1 MAPPNGPAGASG
13 EMTLPLTSGDVAAP
27 NTDVQPRSAAESSN
41 GAARRDGASNGRQPG
56 PSAGSG
62 DANPSAAASTAD
74 AYDAD
79 SIETLEGLEAVRK
92 RPAMYIGGN
101 GSEGLMHLVW
111 EIVDNAVD
119 EAAAGFATRVG
130 VTLHRNG
137 SVEVTDNGRGI
148 PVNKHPERD
157 VSALEVVFTELH
169 AGGKFGE
176 GAYKA
181 SGGLHGVGASVVN
194 ALSTRLDVEVRRDGY
209 VHELSFSN
217 QEPGHFVA
225 GRFRASSD
233 VRPLNRRTKA
243 TGTTVRFWPDMALF
257 HPEARIDADEV
268 RRRVRQ
274 MCFLVPGL
282 KMTVDD
288 RRPGAAGE
296 PFVFVSRGG
305 LGDMVR
311 ERSESAREKA
321 VSGVITA
328 NGIETFTEK
337 VPVDGKI
344 TEVERECTVDIALRW
359 IAGYD
364 SDVVSFVNTIPTT
377 SGGTHL
383 AGFDKALTRVVN
395 SVLLKD
401 NRKLARLARDSRGG
415 AGARNGKT
423 NATKDDVREGLV
435 AAVKVT
441 FSEPQFRG
449 QTKQELGTPAVEG
462 IVARVTYEQLKEWFE
477 PGGGPR
483 TQVKA
488 ISDKVAAAVTNR
500 VASKQML
507 DTKRK
512 AASLGSTGLPDKLA
526 DCRIHGDRAE
536 LVLVEGDSAAGPAKR
551 GRDSE
556 FMAIL
561 PLRGKIVNAAKASPK
576 QVLDNAE
583 AQAIFTAMGAG
594 AGDAFD
600 IEAARYGRIVILCD
614 ADVDGSHIRCLL
626 LTLIHGYM
634 REMLTQGRVFS
645 AQPPLYTA
653 RVNDRT
659 LRAFSDEERDRMTAE
674 LTRGR
679 RSRDSIK
686 WQRFK
691 GLGEMNTDE
700 LRHCALDPDTRTLRR
715 LTMADAQQAEA
726 AADMFEVLMGNDV
739 AQRRDYL
746 VENSSLVDE
755 ATLDI

>member
-1 MAPPNGPAGASG
+1 MAATGAHAASPQAPELLLELDDPLESREPTEARPSGGDAAAPAG
-13 EMTLPLTSGDVAAP
+13 
-27 NTDVQPRSAAESSN
+27 
-41 GAARRDGASNGRQPG
+41 GASNG
-56 PSAGSG
+56 S
-62 DANPSAAASTAD
+62 
-74 AYDAD
+74 YDAD

-92 RPAMYIGGN
+92 RPAMYVGGN
-101 GSEGLMHLVW
+101 GSDGLMHLVW
-111 EIVDNAVD
+111 EIVDNSVD
-119 EAAAGFATRVG
+119 EAAAGFATKVE

-137 SVEVTDNGRGI
+137 SVEVVDNGRGI
-148 PVNKHPERD
+148 PVDKHPDRE
-157 VSALEVVFTELH
+157 VSALEVVFSELH

-181 SGGLHGVGASVVN
+181 SGGLHGVGAAVVN
-194 ALSTRLDVEVRRDGY
+194 ALSTQLDVQVQRDGY
-209 VHELSFSN
+209 LHELSFKHR
-217 QEPGHFVA
+217 EPGLFE
-225 GRFRASSD
+225 
-233 VRPLNRRTKA
+233 NRRFVGGSELRKTRKRSKA
-243 TGTTVRFWPDMALF
+243 TGTRVKFLPDTELF
-257 HPEARIDADEV
+257 HPDASIDADEV
-268 RRRVRQ
+268 RRRFRQ
-274 MCFLVPGL
+274 TCFLVPGL
-282 KMTVDD
+282 RMTLQDN
-288 RRPGAAGE
+288 RAGSAGE
-296 PFVFVSRGG
+296 PFDFVSRGG
-305 LGDMVR
+305 ITDLVKD
-311 ERSESAREKA
+311 RSS
-321 VSGVITA
+321 VSPVTGVITL

-337 VPVDGKI
+337 VPVEGRI
-344 TEVERECTVDIALRW
+344 TEVERECKVDIAMRW
-359 IAGYD
+359 VSGYD
-364 SDVVSFVNTIPTT
+364 TDVAAFVNTIPTPA
-377 SGGTHL
+377 GGTHL
-383 AGFDKALTRVVN
+383 TGFDRALTRVVN

-401 NRKLARLARDSRGG
+401 NRKLARMARQD
-415 AGARNGKT
+415 RNGKT
-423 NATKDDVREGLV
+423 NATKDDVQEGLV

-462 IVARVTYEQLKEWFE
+462 IVARVAYEQLKEWFE

-483 TQVKA
+483 SQVKA
-488 ISDKVAAAVTNR
+488 LSDKLADAVVNR

-512 AASLGSTGLPDKLA
+512 AASLGSTGMPDKLA
-526 DCRIHGDRAE
+526 DCRVHGPEAE

-634 REMLTQGRVFS
+634 REMLTQGRIFS

-653 RVNDRT
+653 RVGDRT

-674 LTRGR
+674 LARGR
-679 RSRDSIK
+679 RRRDSIR

-700 LRHCALDPDTRTLRR
+700 LRHCALDPATRTLRR

>member
-1 MAPPNGPAGASG
+1 MAAAGSRTSSQQAPELLFELGDPTESRGSTEARPSGGEAAAPAG
-13 EMTLPLTSGDVAAP
+13 
-27 NTDVQPRSAAESSN
+27 
-41 GAARRDGASNGRQPG
+41 GASNG
-56 PSAGSG
+56 S
-62 DANPSAAASTAD
+62 
-74 AYDAD
+74 YDAD

-92 RPAMYIGGN
+92 RPAMYVGGN
-101 GSEGLMHLVW
+101 GSDGLMHLVW

-119 EAAAGFATRVG
+119 EAAAGFATRVD

-137 SVEVTDNGRGI
+137 SVEVVDDGRGI
-148 PVNKHPERD
+148 PVDKHPDRD
-157 VSALEVVFTELH
+157 VSALEVVFSELH
-169 AGGKFGE
+169 AGGKFSE

-181 SGGLHGVGASVVN
+181 SGGLHGVGAAVVN
-194 ALSTRLDVEVRRDGY
+194 ALSTQLEAHVQRDGY
-209 VHELSFSN
+209 LHELCFKH
-217 QEPGHFVA
+217 QKPGLFE
-225 GRFRASSD
+225 
-233 VRPLNRRTKA
+233 NRRFVEGSELRTTRKRSKA
-243 TGTTVRFWPDMALF
+243 TGTRVKFLPDAELF
-257 HPEARIDADEV
+257 HPDASIDADEV
-268 RRRVRQ
+268 RRRLRQ
-274 MCFLVPGL
+274 TCFLVPGL
-282 KMTVDD
+282 RMTLQDN
-288 RRPGAAGE
+288 RPGSAGE
-296 PFVFVSRGG
+296 PFDFVSRGG
-305 LGDMVR
+305 LADFVKDRSTGDQVT
-311 ERSESAREKA
+311 A
-321 VSGVITA
+321 VIA
-328 NGIETFTEK
+328 LNGIETFTEK
-337 VPVDGKI
+337 VPVAGKI
-344 TEVERECTVDIALRW
+344 TEVERECRVDIAMRW
-359 IAGYD
+359 GSGFD
-364 SDVVSFVNTIPTT
+364 TDVVSFVNTIPTPA
-377 SGGTHL
+377 GGTHL
-383 AGFDKALTRVVN
+383 AGFDRALTRVVN

-401 NRKLARLARDSRGG
+401 NRKLARMARQHK
-415 AGARNGKT
+415 NGKT
-423 NATKDDVREGLV
+423 SATKDDVREGLV

-462 IVARVTYEQLKEWFE
+462 IVARVAYEQLKEWFE

-483 TQVKA
+483 SQVKA
-488 ISDKVAAAVTNR
+488 LSDKLADAVVNR

-512 AASLGSTGLPDKLA
+512 AASLGSTGMPDKLA
-526 DCRIHGDRAE
+526 DCRVHGDRAE

-576 QVLDNAE
+576 QVLDNTE

-653 RVNDRT
+653 RVGDRT

-674 LTRGR
+674 LARGR
-679 RSRDSIK
+679 RRSDSIK

-700 LRHCALDPDTRTLRR
+700 LRHCALDPATRTLRR

-755 ATLDI
+755 TTLDI

>member
-1 MAPPNGPAGASG
+1 
-13 EMTLPLTSGDVAAP
+13 MTLPLTSGDVAAP
-27 NTDVQPRSAAESSN
+27 NTDVQPRSRAESSN
-41 GAARRDGASNGRQPG
+41 GAARRDRASNGRHPDL
-56 PSAGSG
+56 SAGSG
-62 DANPSAAASTAD
+62 DASPPAAANTAD
-74 AYDAD
+74 TYDAD

-119 EAAAGFATRVG
+119 EAAAGFATKVG
-130 VTLHRNG
+130 VILHRNG

-233 VRPLNRRTKA
+233 VRPVNRRTKA

-311 ERSESAREKA
+311 ERSESAGEDA

-395 SVLLKD
+395 GVLLKD

-653 RVNDRT
+653 RVGDRT

-679 RSRDSIK
+679 RSHDSIK

-700 LRHCALDPDTRTLRR
+700 LRHCALDPATRTLRR
-715 LTMADAQQAEA
+715 LTMADAQQAQA

>member
-1 MAPPNGPAGASG
+1 MAATGSRTASLQASELLLELDDQRGSGEPAEAPP
-13 EMTLPLTSGDVAAP
+13 SGDDGTSP
-27 NTDVQPRSAAESSN
+27 
-41 GAARRDGASNGRQPG
+41 GGGASNG
-56 PSAGSG
+56 S
-62 DANPSAAASTAD
+62 
-74 AYDAD
+74 YDAD

-92 RPAMYIGGN
+92 RPAMYVGGN
-101 GSEGLMHLVW
+101 GSDGLMHLVW

-119 EAAAGFATRVG
+119 EAAAGFATRVD

-137 SVEVTDNGRGI
+137 SVEVVDDGRGI
-148 PVNKHPERD
+148 PVDKHPDRE
-157 VSALEVVFTELH
+157 VSALEVVFSELH
-169 AGGKFGE
+169 AGGKFSE

-181 SGGLHGVGASVVN
+181 SGGLHGVGAAVVN
-194 ALSTRLDVEVRRDGY
+194 ALSTQLDVQVQRDGCL
-209 VHELSFSN
+209 HELSFRH
-217 QEPGHFVA
+217 QKPGHF
-225 GRFRASSD
+225 D
-233 VRPLNRRTKA
+233 NRRFVQGSELRTTRKRSKA
-243 TGTTVRFWPDMALF
+243 TGTRVRFLADKELF
-257 HPEARIDADEV
+257 HPDASIDADEV
-268 RRRVRQ
+268 RRRFRQ
-274 MCFLVPGL
+274 TCFLVPGL
-282 KMTVDD
+282 RMTLQDN
-288 RRPGAAGE
+288 RAGSAGGE
-296 PFVFVSRGG
+296 LFDFVSRGG
-305 LGDMVR
+305 LADFVK
-311 ERSESAREKA
+311 ERSTGGP
-321 VSGVITA
+321 VTGVITL

-337 VPVDGKI
+337 VPVEGRI
-344 TEVERECTVDIALRW
+344 TEVERECRVDIAMRW
-359 IAGYD
+359 VSGYD
-364 SDVVSFVNTIPTT
+364 TEVASFVNTIPTPA
-377 SGGTHL
+377 GGTHL
-383 AGFDKALTRVVN
+383 AGFDRALTRVVN

-401 NRKLARLARDSRGG
+401 NRKLARMARQDK
-415 AGARNGKT
+415 NGKT
-423 NATKDDVREGLV
+423 NASKDDVQEGLV

-462 IVARVTYEQLKEWFE
+462 IVARIAYEQLKEWFE

-483 TQVKA
+483 SQVKA
-488 ISDKVAAAVTNR
+488 LSDKLADAVVNR

-512 AASLGSTGLPDKLA
+512 AASLGSTGMPDKLA
-526 DCRIHGDRAE
+526 DCRVHGPEAE
-536 LVLVEGDSAAGPAKR
+536 LILVEGDSAAGPAKR

-576 QVLDNAE
+576 QVLDNTE

-634 REMLTQGRVFS
+634 REMLVQGRVFS

-653 RVNDRT
+653 RVGDRT
-659 LRAFSDEERDRMTAE
+659 YRAYSDEERDRITGE
-674 LTRGR
+674 LCRGKR
-679 RSRDSIK
+679 RPENLK

-700 LRHCALDPDTRTLRR
+700 LRHCALDPATRTLRR
-715 LTMADAQQAEA
+715 LTMADAQQADA
-726 AADMFEVLMGNDV
+726 AAEMFDILMGSDV
-739 AQRRDYL
+739 AVRRDYL

>member
-1 MAPPNGPAGASG
+1 MAATGVHAASPQAPELLLELDDPLESREPTEARPSGGDAAAPAG
-13 EMTLPLTSGDVAAP
+13 
-27 NTDVQPRSAAESSN
+27 
-41 GAARRDGASNGRQPG
+41 GASNG
-56 PSAGSG
+56 S
-62 DANPSAAASTAD
+62 
-74 AYDAD
+74 YDAD

-92 RPAMYIGGN
+92 RPAMYVGGN
-101 GSEGLMHLVW
+101 GSDGLMHLVW
-111 EIVDNAVD
+111 EIVDNSVD
-119 EAAAGFATRVG
+119 EAAAGFATKVE

-137 SVEVTDNGRGI
+137 SVEVVDDGRGI
-148 PVNKHPERD
+148 PVDKHPDRD
-157 VSALEVVFTELH
+157 VSALEVVFSELH

-181 SGGLHGVGASVVN
+181 SGGLHGVGAAVVN
-194 ALSTRLDVEVRRDGY
+194 ALSTQLDVQVQRDGY
-209 VHELSFSN
+209 LHELSFKH
-217 QEPGHFVA
+217 QEPGLFE
-225 GRFRASSD
+225 
-233 VRPLNRRTKA
+233 NRRFVGGSELRRTRKRSKA
-243 TGTTVRFWPDMALF
+243 TGTRVKFLPDTELF
-257 HPEARIDADEV
+257 HPDASIDADEV
-268 RRRVRQ
+268 RRRFRQ
-274 MCFLVPGL
+274 TCFLVPGL
-282 KMTVDD
+282 RMTLQDN
-288 RRPGAAGE
+288 RAGSADE
-296 PFVFVSRGG
+296 PFDFVSRGG
-305 LGDMVR
+305 LTDLVKD
-311 ERSESAREKA
+311 RSS
-321 VSGVITA
+321 VSPVTGVITL

-337 VPVDGKI
+337 VPVEGRI
-344 TEVERECTVDIALRW
+344 TEVERECRVDIAMRW
-359 IAGYD
+359 VSGYD
-364 SDVVSFVNTIPTT
+364 TDVATFVNTIPTPA
-377 SGGTHL
+377 GGTHL
-383 AGFDKALTRVVN
+383 AGFDRALTRVVN

-401 NRKLARLARDSRGG
+401 NRKLARMARRDK
-415 AGARNGKT
+415 NGKT
-423 NATKDDVREGLV
+423 NATKDDVQEGLV

-462 IVARVTYEQLKEWFE
+462 IVARVAYEQLKEWFE

-483 TQVKA
+483 SQVKA
-488 ISDKVAAAVTNR
+488 LGDKLADAIVNR

-512 AASLGSTGLPDKLA
+512 AASLGSTGMPDKLA

-626 LTLIHGYM
+626 LTLIHQYM
-634 REMLTQGRVFS
+634 REMLIQGRVFS

-653 RVNDRT
+653 RVGDRT
-659 LRAFSDEERDRMTAE
+659 YRAFSDEERDRITDE
-674 LTRGR
+674 LCRGNR
-679 RSRDSIK
+679 RRENVK

-700 LRHCALDPDTRTLRR
+700 LRHCALDPATRTLRR
-715 LTMADAQQAEA
+715 LTMADAKQADA
-726 AADMFEVLMGNDV
+726 AAEMFDVLMGNDV

-755 ATLDI
+755 TTLDI

>member
-1 MAPPNGPAGASG
+1 MAASGSRSASPQASELLLELDDPLESQEFTEAQPLGSDAAPAG
-13 EMTLPLTSGDVAAP
+13 
-27 NTDVQPRSAAESSN
+27 
-41 GAARRDGASNGRQPG
+41 GASNG
-56 PSAGSG
+56 S
-62 DANPSAAASTAD
+62 
-74 AYDAD
+74 YDAD

-92 RPAMYIGGN
+92 RPAMYVGGN
-101 GSEGLMHLVW
+101 GSDGLMHLVW

-119 EAAAGFATRVG
+119 EAAANFATRVD

-137 SVEVTDNGRGI
+137 SVEVVDDGRGI
-148 PVNKHPERD
+148 PVDKHPDRD
-157 VSALEVVFTELH
+157 VSALEVVFSELH
-169 AGGKFGE
+169 AGGKFSE

-181 SGGLHGVGASVVN
+181 SGGLHGVGAAVVN
-194 ALSTRLDVEVRRDGY
+194 ALSAQLDVQVQRDGY
-209 VHELSFSN
+209 LYELSFKR
-217 QEPGHFVA
+217 QKPGLFE
-225 GRFRASSD
+225 
-233 VRPLNRRTKA
+233 NRRFVEGSELRTIRKRSKA
-243 TGTTVRFWPDMALF
+243 TGTRVKFLPDMELF
-257 HPEARIDADEV
+257 HPDASIDADEV
-268 RRRVRQ
+268 RRRLRQ
-274 MCFLVPGL
+274 TCFLVPGL
-282 KMTVDD
+282 RMTLLDN
-288 RRPGAAGE
+288 RPGSAGE
-296 PFVFVSRGG
+296 SFDFVSRGG
-305 LGDMVR
+305 LADFVKD
-311 ERSESAREKA
+311 RSTADQ
-321 VSGVITA
+321 VTGVITL

-337 VPVDGKI
+337 VPVEGRI
-344 TEVERECTVDIALRW
+344 TEVERECRTDIAMRW
-359 IAGYD
+359 VSGYD
-364 SDVVSFVNTIPTT
+364 TDVVSFVNTIPTPA
-377 SGGTHL
+377 GGTHV
-383 AGFDKALTRVVN
+383 AGFDRALTRVVN

-401 NRKLARLARDSRGG
+401 NRKLARMARQDK
-415 AGARNGKT
+415 NGKT
-423 NATKDDVREGLV
+423 NATKDDVQEGLV

-462 IVARVTYEQLKEWFE
+462 IVARVAYEQLKEWFE

-483 TQVKA
+483 SQVKA
-488 ISDKVAAAVTNR
+488 LSDKLADAVVNR

-512 AASLGSTGLPDKLA
+512 AASLGSTGMPDKLA

-600 IEAARYGRIVILCD
+600 IESARYGRIVILCD

-653 RVNDRT
+653 RVGDRT
-659 LRAFSDEERDRMTAE
+659 YRAFSDEERDRLTAE
-674 LTRGR
+674 LTRGKR
-679 RSRDSIK
+679 KVDSIK

-700 LRHCALDPDTRTLRR
+700 LRHCALDPATRTLRR
-715 LTMADAQQAEA
+715 LTMADAQQAQA

>member
-1 MAPPNGPAGASG
+1 
-13 EMTLPLTSGDVAAP
+13 MTLPLTSGDVATP
-27 NTDVQPRSAAESSN
+27 NTDAQPRSRAGSSN
-41 GAARRDGASNGRQPG
+41 GAARRDGASNGRHPG
-56 PSAGSG
+56 LSAGSG
-62 DANPSAAASTAD
+62 DASPPAATNTAD
-74 AYDAD
+74 SYDAD

-119 EAAAGFATRVG
+119 EAAAGFATKVG

-288 RRPGAAGE
+288 RRPGAACE

-305 LGDMVR
+305 LADMVR
-311 ERSESAREKA
+311 ERSESAGEGA

-653 RVNDRT
+653 RVGDRT

-679 RSRDSIK
+679 RSRDSIR

>member
-1 MAPPNGPAGASG
+1 MAVSPSTKSRRPSGVVEAPLLPGIGA
-13 EMTLPLTSGDVAAP
+13 EP
-27 NTDVQPRSAAESSN
+27 AAEAKPEGVVANGSN
-41 GAARRDGASNGRQPG
+41 GATRR
-56 PSAGSG
+56 
-62 DANPSAAASTAD
+62 STD
-74 AYDAD
+74 TYDAD

-119 EAAAGFATRVG
+119 EAAAGFATRVD
-130 VTLHRNG
+130 VTLRRDG
-137 SVEVTDNGRGI
+137 SIEVADNGRGI
-148 PVNKHPERD
+148 PVDKHPDRD

-209 VHELSFSN
+209 VHELSFKD
-217 QEPGHFVA
+217 QKPGHFVN
-225 GRFRASSD
+225 GRFKPSSN
-233 VRPLNRRTKA
+233 VRPTTRRSKA
-243 TGTTVRFWPDMALF
+243 TGTRVKFWPDTALF
-257 HPEARIDADEV
+257 HPDARIDADEV
-268 RRRVRQ
+268 RSRLRQ
-274 MCFLVPGL
+274 MCYLVPGL
-282 KMTVDD
+282 RVTVVDN
-288 RRPGAAGE
+288 RSGETSE
-296 PFVFVSRGG
+296 PFDFVSRGG
-305 LGDMVR
+305 LADLVK
-311 ERSESAREKA
+311 ERSEAAGQST
-321 VSGVITA
+321 VSGVITI
-328 NGIETFTEK
+328 NGIERFVEK
-337 VPVDGKI
+337 VPVDGRI

-359 IAGYD
+359 VSGYD
-364 SDVVSFVNTIPTT
+364 SDVQSFVNTIPTS

-395 SVLLKD
+395 GVLLKD
-401 NRKLARLARDSRGG
+401 NRKLARLARDHRGPSTKNGKGGG
-415 AGARNGKT
+415 AKT
-423 NATKDDVREGLV
+423 GATKDDVREGLI

-449 QTKQELGTPAVEG
+449 QTKQELGTPAIEG
-462 IVARVTYEQLKEWFE
+462 IAARVTYEQLKEWFE

-483 TQVKA
+483 SQVKA
-488 ISDKVAAAVTNR
+488 IGDKLAAAIVNR

-507 DTKRK
+507 DTKRR
-512 AASLGSTGLPDKLA
+512 AASLGSTGMPDKLA
-526 DCRIHGDRAE
+526 DCRRHGPEAE

-551 GRDSE
+551 GRDSQ
-556 FMAIL
+556 FVAIL

-600 IEAARYGRIVILCD
+600 IESARYGRIVILCD

-634 REMLTQGRVFS
+634 RDMLVAGRVFS

-653 RVNDRT
+653 KVGDRT
-659 LRAFSDEERDRMTAE
+659 YRAYSDDERDRITAE
-674 LTRGR
+674 LCRGNR
-679 RSRDSIK
+679 RAENVK

-700 LRHCALDPDTRTLRR
+700 LRHCALDPATRTLRR
-715 LTMADAQQAEA
+715 LTMADAEQADA
-726 AADMFEVLMGNDV
+726 AAEMFDVLMGSDV

>member
-1 MAPPNGPAGASG
+1 MIP
-13 EMTLPLTSGDVAAP
+13 VAASTQSTRRSGAVEVP
-27 NTDVQPRSAAESSN
+27 LLPGIEMESAAEPE
-41 GAARRDGASNGRQPG
+41 AAGR
-56 PSAGSG
+56 AGSG
-62 DANPSAAASTAD
+62 SNGTSTRSTD
-74 AYDAD
+74 TYDAD

-119 EAAAGFATRVG
+119 EAAAGFGKKVD
-130 VTLHRNG
+130 VTLRRDG
-137 SVEVTDNGRGI
+137 SIEVSDKGRGI
-148 PVNKHPERD
+148 PVDKHPDRD

-209 VHELSFSN
+209 VNELSFKD
-217 QEPGHFVA
+217 QEPGHFV
-225 GRFRASSD
+225 GNKFDPGSD
-233 VRPLNRRTKA
+233 VRPSTRRTKA
-243 TGTTVRFWPDMALF
+243 TGTKVKFWPDRALF
-257 HPEARIDADEV
+257 HPDARIDADEV
-268 RRRVRQ
+268 RSRVKQ
-274 MCFLVPGL
+274 MCYLVPGL
-282 KMTVDD
+282 RMTVTDN
-288 RRPGAAGE
+288 RSGESGE
-296 PFVFVSRGG
+296 PFEFVSRGG
-305 LGDMVR
+305 LADLIK
-311 ERSESAREKA
+311 ERSERSGGDT
-321 VSGVITA
+321 VSGVIA
-328 NGIETFTEK
+328 INGIERFTEK

-359 IAGYD
+359 MSGYD
-364 SDVVSFVNTIPTT
+364 SDVESFVNTIPTS

-395 SVLLKD
+395 GVLLKD
-401 NRKLARLARDSRGG
+401 NRKLARLARDSSG
-415 AGARNGKT
+415 AGTRNGKSSAAKT
-423 NATKDDVREGLV
+423 NATKDDVREGLI
-435 AAVKVT
+435 AAVKVK

-462 IVARVTYEQLKEWFE
+462 IVARITYEQLKEWFE

-483 TQVKA
+483 SQVKA
-488 ISDKVAAAVTNR
+488 IGDKVAAAVVNR

-512 AASLGSTGLPDKLA
+512 AASLGSTGMPDKLA
-526 DCRIHGDRAE
+526 DCRIHGDGAE
-536 LVLVEGDSAAGPAKR
+536 LILVEGDSAAGPAKR

-634 REMLTQGRVFS
+634 REMLVQGRVFS

-653 RVNDRT
+653 RVGDRT
-659 LRAFSDEERDRMTAE
+659 YRAYSDEERDRITGE
-674 LTRGR
+674 LCRGKR
-679 RSRDSIK
+679 RPENLK

-700 LRHCALDPDTRTLRR
+700 LRHCALDPATRTLRR
-715 LTMADAQQAEA
+715 LTMADAQQADA
-726 AADMFEVLMGNDV
+726 AAEMFDVLMGSDV
-739 AQRRDYL
+739 AVRRDYL

>member
-1 MAPPNGPAGASG
+1 MAATVSRTASPQGSELLLELDDQRGSPEPAEARS
-13 EMTLPLTSGDVAAP
+13 SGDESTAAA
-27 NTDVQPRSAAESSN
+27 S
-41 GAARRDGASNGRQPG
+41 GASNG
-56 PSAGSG
+56 S
-62 DANPSAAASTAD
+62 
-74 AYDAD
+74 YDAD

-92 RPAMYIGGN
+92 RPAMYVGGN
-101 GSEGLMHLVW
+101 GSDGLMHLVW

-119 EAAAGFATRVG
+119 EAAAGFATRVD

-137 SVEVTDNGRGI
+137 SVEVVDDGRGI
-148 PVNKHPERD
+148 PVDKHPDRD
-157 VSALEVVFTELH
+157 VSALEVVFSELH

-181 SGGLHGVGASVVN
+181 SGGLHGVGAAVVN
-194 ALSTRLDVEVRRDGY
+194 ALSTQLDVQVQRDGY
-209 VHELSFSN
+209 LHELSFKH
-217 QEPGHFVA
+217 QKPGLFE
-225 GRFRASSD
+225 
-233 VRPLNRRTKA
+233 NRRFVEGSELRRTRKRSKA
-243 TGTTVRFWPDMALF
+243 TATRVKFLPDTELF
-257 HPEARIDADEV
+257 HPDASIDVGEV
-268 RRRVRQ
+268 RRRFRQ
-274 MCFLVPGL
+274 TCFLVPGL
-282 KMTVDD
+282 RMTLQDN
-288 RRPGAAGE
+288 RAGSAGGE
-296 PFVFVSRGG
+296 PFDFVSRGG
-305 LGDMVR
+305 LTDLVKD
-311 ERSESAREKA
+311 RSS
-321 VSGVITA
+321 VSPVTGVITL

-337 VPVDGKI
+337 VPVEGRI
-344 TEVERECTVDIALRW
+344 TEVERECRVDIAMRW
-359 IAGYD
+359 VSGYD
-364 SDVVSFVNTIPTT
+364 TDVAAFVNTIPTPA
-377 SGGTHL
+377 GGTHL
-383 AGFDKALTRVVN
+383 AGFDRALTRVVN

-401 NRKLARLARDSRGG
+401 NRKLARMARQDK
-415 AGARNGKT
+415 NGKT
-423 NATKDDVREGLV
+423 KATKDDVQEGLV

-449 QTKQELGTPAVEG
+449 QTKQELGTPALEG
-462 IVARVTYEQLKEWFE
+462 IVARIAYEQLKEWFE

-483 TQVKA
+483 SQVKA
-488 ISDKVAAAVTNR
+488 LSDKLADAVMNR

-512 AASLGSTGLPDKLA
+512 AASLGSTGMPDKLA
-526 DCRIHGDRAE
+526 DCRIHGDKAE
-536 LVLVEGDSAAGPAKR
+536 LILVEGDSAAGPAKR

-634 REMLTQGRVFS
+634 REMLVQGRVFS

-653 RVNDRT
+653 RVGDRT
-659 LRAFSDEERDRMTAE
+659 YRAYSDGERDRITGE
-674 LTRGR
+674 LCRGKR
-679 RSRDSIK
+679 RPENVR

-715 LTMADAQQAEA
+715 LTMADAQQADA
-726 AADMFEVLMGNDV
+726 AAEMFDVLMGSDV
-739 AQRRDYL
+739 AVRRDYL

>member
-1 MAPPNGPAGASG
+1 
-13 EMTLPLTSGDVAAP
+13 MTLPLTSGDVATP
-27 NTDVQPRSAAESSN
+27 NTDAQPRSRAGSSN
-41 GAARRDGASNGRQPG
+41 GAARRDGASNGRHPG
-56 PSAGSG
+56 LSAGSG
-62 DANPSAAASTAD
+62 DASPPAATNTAD
-74 AYDAD
+74 SYDAD

-119 EAAAGFATRVG
+119 EAAAGFATKVG
-130 VTLHRNG
+130 VTLHRKG

-288 RRPGAAGE
+288 RRPGAACE

-305 LGDMVR
+305 LADMVR
-311 ERSESAREKA
+311 ERSESAGEGA

-600 IEAARYGRIVILCD
+600 IEAARYGQIVILCD

-653 RVNDRT
+653 RVGDRT

-679 RSRDSIK
+679 RSRDSIR

-715 LTMADAQQAEA
+715 LTMADAQQAKA

>member
-1 MAPPNGPAGASG
+1 MESPAEPEAAGRTGNG
-13 EMTLPLTSGDVAAP
+13 
-27 NTDVQPRSAAESSN
+27 SN
-41 GAARRDGASNGRQPG
+41 GA
-56 PSAGSG
+56 
-62 DANPSAAASTAD
+62 STRSTD
-74 AYDAD
+74 TYDAD

-119 EAAAGFATRVG
+119 EAAAGFGKKVD
-130 VTLHRNG
+130 VTLRRDG
-137 SVEVTDNGRGI
+137 SIEVSDKGRGI
-148 PVNKHPERD
+148 PVDKHPDRD

-209 VHELSFSN
+209 VHELSFKD
-217 QEPGHFVA
+217 QEPGHFV
-225 GRFRASSD
+225 GNKFVPSSE
-233 VRPLNRRTKA
+233 VRPSTRRTKA
-243 TGTTVRFWPDMALF
+243 TGTKVKFWPDRALF
-257 HPEARIDADEV
+257 HPDARIDAGEV
-268 RRRVRQ
+268 RSRVKQ
-274 MCFLVPGL
+274 MCYLVPGL
-282 KMTVDD
+282 RMTVADN
-288 RRPGAAGE
+288 RSGESAE
-296 PFVFVSRGG
+296 PFEFVSRGG
-305 LGDMVR
+305 LADLVK
-311 ERSESAREKA
+311 ERSERTGGDA
-321 VSGVITA
+321 VSGVITI
-328 NGIETFTEK
+328 NGIERFTEK

-359 IAGYD
+359 MSGYD
-364 SDVVSFVNTIPTT
+364 SDVESFVNTIPTS

-395 SVLLKD
+395 GVLLKD
-401 NRKLARLARDSRGG
+401 NRKLARLARDSGG
-415 AGARNGKT
+415 AGTRNGKSSAAKT
-423 NATKDDVREGLV
+423 NATKDDVREGLI
-435 AAVKVT
+435 AAVKVK

-462 IVARVTYEQLKEWFE
+462 IVARITYEQLKEWFE

-483 TQVKA
+483 SQVKA
-488 ISDKVAAAVTNR
+488 IGDKVAAAVVNR

-512 AASLGSTGLPDKLA
+512 AASLGSTGMPDKLA
-526 DCRIHGDRAE
+526 DCRVHGPEAE
-536 LVLVEGDSAAGPAKR
+536 LILVEGDSAAGPAKR

-634 REMLTQGRVFS
+634 REMLVQGRVFS

-653 RVNDRT
+653 RVGDRT
-659 LRAFSDEERDRMTAE
+659 YRAYSDEERDRITGE
-674 LTRGR
+674 LCRGKR
-679 RSRDSIK
+679 RPENLK

-700 LRHCALDPDTRTLRR
+700 LRHCALDPATRTLRR
-715 LTMADAQQAEA
+715 LTMADAQQADA
-726 AADMFEVLMGNDV
+726 AAEMFDVLMGSDV
-739 AQRRDYL
+739 AVRRDYL

>member
-1 MAPPNGPAGASG
+1 MIPVASSSRSA
-13 EMTLPLTSGDVAAP
+13 ETSEAIALPLLPGTGMDAAP
-27 NTDVQPRSAAESSN
+27 APEVSSLAGNGSN
-41 GAARRDGASNGRQPG
+41 GASTR
-56 PSAGSG
+56 
-62 DANPSAAASTAD
+62 AADT
-74 AYDAD
+74 YDAD

-119 EAAAGFATRVG
+119 EAAAGFGKKVD
-130 VTLHRNG
+130 VTLRRDG
-137 SVEVTDNGRGI
+137 SIEVSDKGRGI
-148 PVNKHPERD
+148 PVDKHPDRD

-209 VHELSFSN
+209 VNELSFKD
-217 QEPGHFVA
+217 QEPGHFV
-225 GRFRASSD
+225 GNKFVPGSD
-233 VRPLNRRTKA
+233 VRPSTRRTKA
-243 TGTTVRFWPDMALF
+243 TGTKVKFWPDRALF
-257 HPEARIDADEV
+257 HPDARIDADEV
-268 RRRVRQ
+268 RSRVKQ
-274 MCFLVPGL
+274 MCYLVPGL
-282 KMTVDD
+282 RMTVADN
-288 RRPGAAGE
+288 RAGE
-296 PFVFVSRGG
+296 SAEPFEFVSRGG
-305 LGDMVR
+305 LADLIK
-311 ERSESAREKA
+311 ERSERSGEDA
-321 VSGVITA
+321 VSGVITM
-328 NGIETFTEK
+328 NGIERFTEK

-359 IAGYD
+359 VSGYD
-364 SDVVSFVNTIPTT
+364 SDVQSFVNTIPTS

-395 SVLLKD
+395 GVLLKD
-401 NRKLARLARDSRGG
+401 NRKLARLAREASGSG
-415 AGARNGKT
+415 AKNGRSSAAKT
-423 NATKDDVREGLV
+423 SATKDDVREGLA

-441 FSEPQFRG
+441 VSEPQFRG
-449 QTKQELGTPAVEG
+449 QTKQELGTPAIEG
-462 IVARVTYEQLKEWFE
+462 IVARITYEQLKEWFE

-483 TQVKA
+483 SQVKA
-488 ISDKVAAAVTNR
+488 IGDKLAAAVVNR

-512 AASLGSTGLPDKLA
+512 AASLGSTGMPDKLA
-526 DCRIHGDRAE
+526 DCRIHGPEAE
-536 LVLVEGDSAAGPAKR
+536 LILVEGDSAAGPAKR

-600 IEAARYGRIVILCD
+600 IDAARYGRIVILCD

-634 REMLTQGRVFS
+634 REMLVQGRVFS

-653 RVNDRT
+653 KVGDRT
-659 LRAFSDEERDRMTAE
+659 YRAFSDDERDRITDE
-674 LTRGR
+674 LCRGTRR
-679 RSRDSIK
+679 RDSVK

-700 LRHCALDPDTRTLRR
+700 LRHCALDPATRTLRR
-715 LTMADAQQAEA
+715 LTMADARQADA
-726 AADMFEVLMGNDV
+726 AAEMFDVLMGSDV
-739 AQRRDYL
+739 AVRRDYL
-746 VENSSLVDE
+746 VENSSLVDTE
-755 ATLDI
+755 TLDI